1 MLHDLDFHH
10 TTHALTSTIGR
21 PLGDTSNTGWVPSS
35 GDYLCL
41 MLDEVVPDDADY
53 ISTATAGSICSIS
66 LNPTTY
72 PGTEYQKLKYRASSS
87 TGNSLIVRLVNGTT
101 TIRSQTQALT
111 PIDSEYTIALT
122 PGEIAAVTSGYFSV
136 ELESA

>member
-1 MLHDLDFHH
+1 
-10 TTHALTSTIGR
+10 
-21 PLGDTSNTGWVPSS
+21 
-35 GDYLCL
+35 
-41 MLDEVVPDDADY
+41 MLDEVVPDDSDY
-53 ISTATAGSICSIS
+53 ISTTSVGAVCNLS